1 MITSCRDRLEF
12 GIKIFTNYRNDIKI
26 VLISFILSRNFVIR
40 NIIVLYSGDTKCLV
54 IQIF

>member
-26 VLISFILSRNFVIR
+26 VLISFILSRNFVISE
-40 NIIVLYSGDTKCLV
+40 IL
-54 IQIF
+54 

>member
-12 GIKIFTNYRNDIKI
+12 GIKIFTSYRNDIKI